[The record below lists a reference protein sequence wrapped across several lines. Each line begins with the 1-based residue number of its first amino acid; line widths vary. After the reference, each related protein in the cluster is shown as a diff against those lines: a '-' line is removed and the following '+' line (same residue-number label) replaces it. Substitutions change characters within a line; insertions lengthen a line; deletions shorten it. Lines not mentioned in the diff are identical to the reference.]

1 MPFIS
6 NYETFSDQNPHPDS
20 TIQKQ
25 KWFSDEF
32 LCKFKGFWIWS
43 PYLEPTKKVVEDF
56 KPLPSDVIL
65 ASFPKTGTTWLKALL
80 YSIIFRSSKEKPLL
94 FNHPHE
100 LIPSLETK
108 LYLEE
113 SNGKNLE
120 FTDHKV
126 RILGTHIPYQIIGDI
141 LNSSDCKIVYVTR
154 NPKDSLAS
162 LWHFVQKAKKF
173 DEDPWTV
180 ETAVDQ
186 FCNGVVPFGP
196 YYDHVLPYRE
206 ESWKRPWK
214 IFFVTFEELKED
226 GKKHVKRLAEFLGC
240 PFEGENKEEQVEEI
254 VKNCSFEIL
263 SNHEINKSSEMPECF
278 PLPYNSFFRNG
289 QVGDYN
295 NYLKPEMI
303 HQIDAI
309 TRQKFHASGF
319 VYGI

>member
-1 MPFIS
+1 M
-6 NYETFSDQNPHPDS
+6 ETFSDQIPHPDS
-20 TIQKQ
+20 PIEKQ

-32 LCKFKGFWIWS
+32 LCRFRGFWIWS

-80 YSIIFRSSKEKPLL
+80 YSIIFRSSKEKSLL

-126 RILGTHIPYQIIGDI
+126 RILGTHIPYQIIGDV

-173 DEDPWTV
+173 EEDPWT
-180 ETAVDQ
+180 
-186 FCNGVVPFGP
+186 
-196 YYDHVLPYRE
+196 E
-206 ESWKRPWK
+206 ESLKRPWK
-214 IFFVTFEELKED
+214 VFFVTFEELKED

-254 VKNCSFEIL
+254 VKNCSFETL

-319 VYGI
+319 AYGI